1 MDSFENVKGTIT
13 PVSEKYAHLTYFM
26 VQGTQKRLLCIS
38 AEDAADPD
46 TKRFC
51 LPLLFQSEGGGAPC
65 YILSLC
71 VYLPF
76 FLLTSGPILAI
87 TLGYLHYFGRE
98 PYFFLTF

>member
-46 TKRFC
+46 KKILPSIVIPVRGRRRPLLYSFPLC
-51 LPLLFQSEGGGAPC
+51 LPTIF
-65 YILSLC
+65 
-71 VYLPF
+71 PF
-76 FLLTSGPILAI
+76 D
-87 TLGYLHYFGRE
+87 
-98 PYFFLTF
+98 